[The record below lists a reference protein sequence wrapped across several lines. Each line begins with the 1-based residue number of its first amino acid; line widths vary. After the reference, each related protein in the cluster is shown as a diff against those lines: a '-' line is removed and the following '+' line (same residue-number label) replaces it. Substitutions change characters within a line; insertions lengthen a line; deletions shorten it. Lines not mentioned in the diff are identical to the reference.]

1 MDDVTHMYSGK
12 MFRLT
17 TKKGNNFFS
26 TGIRADSIRRQVRP
40 SVKTRLS
47 KRLLLIFLTIN
58 QNGW

>member
-1 MDDVTHMYSGK
+1 MDVITHMHIGK
-12 MFRLT
+12 TFRLT
-17 TKKGNNFFS
+17 TQKGNNFFGK
-26 TGIRADSIRRQVRP
+26 GIRADSIRRQVRP